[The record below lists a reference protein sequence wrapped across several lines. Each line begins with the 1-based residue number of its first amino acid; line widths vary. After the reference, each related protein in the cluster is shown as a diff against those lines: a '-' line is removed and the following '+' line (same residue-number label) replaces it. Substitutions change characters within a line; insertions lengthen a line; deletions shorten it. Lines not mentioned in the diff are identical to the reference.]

1 MKKVGQTKTH
11 KHTTGSLAKAQA
23 NAQSFTICAFA
34 KPTGVTSNAMTT
46 VQTINDSAKNGRQN
60 ANASQN

>member
-34 KPTGVTSNAMTT
+34 KLPGRYR
-46 VQTINDSAKNGRQN
+46 QPYGDSATIKRQ
-60 ANASQN
+60 

>member
-34 KPTGVTSNAMTT
+34 KLPGRYAPCYERPCRHQET
-46 VQTINDSAKNGRQN
+46 DKN
-60 ANASQN
+60 